1 MILHL
6 GKEGKQ
12 QPLPKKI
19 KEEKKQKL
27 NTQRQEE
34 RSITQT
40 VTIRL
45 KKHTIREERVIAF
58 MVKESSHKNESADA
72 TSKTRRFDDL
82 KTLSKW

>member
-19 KEEKKQKL
+19 KEERKQKL

-58 MVKESSHKNESADA
+58 MVK
-72 TSKTRRFDDL
+72 
-82 KTLSKW
+82 